1 MTRSTQRNRRW
12 VAAVFGMAALVF
24 LTAGGPFMRPVPVAD
39 PVPVDD
45 VLHHLQ
51 LDQAACQVML
61 ESATTPEQE
70 QRARTCIEDD
80 QRAIDR
86 LTTSPSPSA
95 STSGS
100 PTTGPSSSPTPSTG
114 PTSPTPT
121 PSPTSSTWP
130 CALPAYPNAS
140 CTGVPATWHPVTT
153 VPGDLTVT
161 QNGRVLD
168 GYLIRGT
175 LFIRAQN
182 VTVKNSMVYG
192 QIYNQVSNQA
202 FNGLLIQ
209 DTTVGPPSGI
219 LRGGTGAIGVC
230 GYTAIR
236 VQIRNTTEGFR
247 IGGGGDSGNR
257 CQKVTIMDSYV
268 KLVQDGDVN
277 THADGLQEFDGIP
290 GGMEVVHN
298 TIDARIGQPEAN
310 AAIAVGAAGFGGVFK
325 DNLVGGGGFVLR
337 FLTSGSAF
345 YPDISGNRV
354 IDKSWG
360 FDPGVDV
367 DNCSLV
373 ARWHDNRVA
382 TIDSSY
388 RIVTL
393 GARFT
398 NCPETP

>member
-1 MTRSTQRNRRW
+1 MTRSMQRNRHW
-12 VAAVFGMAALVF
+12 ITAVLGTLSLLV
-24 LTAGGPFMRPVPVAD
+24 LAVTIPLHRPVPVAD
-39 PVPVDD
+39 PVPVDEL
-45 VLHHLQ
+45 VHHLQ
-51 LDQAACQVML
+51 LDLAGCQVKL

-70 QRARTCIEDD
+70 QRAQECLQDT
-80 QRAIDR
+80 QRALDR
-86 LTTSPSPSA
+86 LTATPTPS
-95 STSGS
+95 STST
-100 PTTGPSSSPTPSTG
+100 PTPEPSSSPTPVPTTAPPSST
-114 PTSPTPT
+114 PSPTPT
-121 PSPTSSTWP
+121 SPTWP
-130 CALPAYPNAS
+130 CALPAYPTAS

-153 VPGDLTVT
+153 VNGDLTVS
-161 QNGRVLD
+161 QDGRVLD
-168 GYLIRGT
+168 NFLVKGT

-192 QIYNQVSNQA
+192 QIYNQVSNRA
-202 FNGLLIQ
+202 YNGLLIM

-219 LRGGTGAIGVC
+219 LRGGTGAVGVC

-236 VQIRNTTEGFR
+236 VHIRNSTEGFR

-257 CQKVTIMDSYV
+257 CQKVTIQDSFV

-277 THADGLQEFDGIP
+277 THADGIQEYDGIP
-290 GGMEVVHN
+290 GGMEVIHN

-325 DNLVGGGGFVLR
+325 DNLVGGGGYVLR

-360 FDPGVDV
+360 FNPGVDV

-388 RIVTL
+388 RIVSL